1 MRFAVLEA
9 DYTAALTLLLRYPV
23 PNAPYGPPSFV
34 GDALYL
40 RENLHL
46 DGGHHLISKYS
57 QKSPETT
64 VTRKLPKK
72 IKRTRKADQKA
83 AKDAVPPSMSPSR
96 LLQEQGGIENI
107 IHEAARGIYSRG
119 ERWGVAKA
127 LKGAV
132 QGLQAVNASP
142 GRAGERQVGS
152 SQNSEGASSGRAQSD
167 LIAEIETLESRNKAL
182 AKMLAASMNE
192 LWAQQREVKVDE
204 GKKAGSDALS
214 LAIAKVQFVQVYL
227 ENAQMPLPAD
237 MLSAADEQA
246 SVGASPDIA
255 PPGREKTPS
264 PPATVDGPI
273 DEKAVPTRTHS
284 QGRKTQTRGQPKTPP
299 NVSPQARPSLSQS
312 PYSWMLGE
320 EQKQKSGFVAASPF
334 SAGHTRQTERKE
346 GGLFGHAGKGD
357 GANDG
362 EDDIFT
368 VARRKR

>member
-1 MRFAVLEA
+1 M
-9 DYTAALTLLLRYPV
+9 
-23 PNAPYGPPSFV
+23 S
-34 GDALYL
+34 DALYL

-107 IHEAARGIYSRG
+107 IHEAARGIYNRG

-142 GRAGERQVGS
+142 GRAGERKLGLPQDS
-152 SQNSEGASSGRAQSD
+152 AQTSSGRAQSD
-167 LIAEIETLESRNKAL
+167 LLAEIEALQSRNKAL

-192 LWAQQREVKVDE
+192 LWSQQREAKVDE
-204 GKKAGSDALS
+204 GEKAGSEALS

-227 ENAQMPLPAD
+227 ENSQMPLPAD

-246 SVGASPDIA
+246 SVGVSPDIA
-255 PPGREKTPS
+255 PPEREKTPS

-273 DEKAVPTRTHS
+273 DEKAVPTRTYS
-284 QGRKTQTRGQPKTPP
+284 KGRKNQPRGQPRTPP
-299 NVSPQARPSLSQS
+299 NLSPQARPSLSQS

-334 SAGHTRQTERKE
+334 SAGNTRQKERE
-346 GGLFGHAGKGD
+346 DNGLFGNPKKAD
-357 GANDG
+357 GADD
-362 EDDIFT
+362 EDDIFS